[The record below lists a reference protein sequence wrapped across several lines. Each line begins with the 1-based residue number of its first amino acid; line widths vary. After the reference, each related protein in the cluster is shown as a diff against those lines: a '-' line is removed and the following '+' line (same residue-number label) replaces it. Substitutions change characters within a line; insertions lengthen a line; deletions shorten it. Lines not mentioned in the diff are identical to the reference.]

1 MSSQALDALA
11 QSGEAAVVAKGA
23 IAAGSASSVIF
34 GLQAEVLGV
43 IAGIVIGLAGL
54 IYNVWATE
62 RRLRILRASKADAGE

>member
-1 MSSQALDALA
+1 
-11 QSGEAAVVAKGA
+11 VVAKSA

-43 IAGIVIGLAGL
+43 IAGIVIGLIGL

-62 RRLRILRASKADAGE
+62 RRLRILRGRKADAGE